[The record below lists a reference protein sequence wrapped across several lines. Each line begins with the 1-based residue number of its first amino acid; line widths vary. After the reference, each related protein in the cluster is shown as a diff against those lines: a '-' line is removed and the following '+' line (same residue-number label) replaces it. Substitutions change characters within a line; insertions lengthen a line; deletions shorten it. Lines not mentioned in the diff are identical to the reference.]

1 MFDMV
6 LEASSSPRTRERMD
20 NLICCNTSG
29 LPGGGLFRDKV
40 IEIYVRAVKTKL
52 RNLHTS
58 MRDQV
63 LDKAIASLSTISKI
77 VDHDLQA
84 MCAGNLNLQ
93 SSYDFIGDDA
103 RGYMKEKVDQLDPF
117 SSTRKKVNL
126 LDKSPGLSPFT
137 GMTKERLDQ
146 FAKRSKKNFKRNYPV
161 RLADVSLSAD
171 DASVAD
177 MGVSSADMGVS
188 SADMVVSIAD
198 MGVSSADIRV
208 NSADI
213 RVNSADGWVSTA
225 DKESQL
231 TNEGRQLSS
240 ERGQLSRYGSQ
251 LNRNEGQLTR
261 EGGQFGR
268 NEFQFSRNGDQH
280 NSDEGHFRH

>member
-177 MGVSSADMGVS
+177 MGVSSAD
-188 SADMVVSIAD
+188 
-198 MGVSSADIRV
+198 
-208 NSADI
+208 I